1 MRGADLL
8 FRMPTVE
15 YLSYEVIEKN
25 GWEVR
30 DPENFEK
37 AKELELNGESYG
49 SFEMDENEYV
59 LDAAEDAGLTPFH
72 ECRMGTCAT
81 CAAVLVEG
89 EMDMDVPPILSPDEE
104 DAGFRLTCIGTPES
118 DELKLVFGAKD
129 HDDLDII

>member
-1 MRGADLL
+1 
-8 FRMPTVE
+8 MPTVE

-25 GWEVR
+25 GWNVR

-37 AKELELNGESYG
+37 AQEMELNGESYG
-49 SFEMDENEYV
+49 SFEIDENENV

-104 DAGFRLTCIGTPES
+104 DAGFRLTCIATPES
-118 DELKLVFGAKD
+118 DELKLVLGAKD
-129 HDDLDII
+129 HEDLDII